1 MRRRGPRSLS
11 FALARVTAGLE
22 PATALARVQGCWVD
36 AVGERLATVARPVSE
51 RDGVV
56 TLACEDAMWANE
68 LELLGPDLLEKLN
81 AALGD
86 RPVAQLRFKA
96 GDHRARL

>member
-1 MRRRGPRSLS
+1 MRRRAPRALS

-22 PATALARVQGCWVD
+22 PATTLARVQGCWAE
-36 AVGERLATVARPVSE
+36 AVGDVVNAEAQPVSE

-56 TLACEDAMWANE
+56 TVACRSSVWSQE
-68 LELLGPDLLEKLN
+68 LELLGPDLREKVN

-86 RPVAQLRFKA
+86 DSVTQLRFKA
-96 GDHRARL
+96 GDFRARL